1 MEISFVIPAPEVPGI
16 YHIEGEMTDFSF
28 TGYFSLTFEKIT
40 PVVTCI
46 TDLSASIN
54 PHQPRLSKGNRSREA

>member
-1 MEISFVIPAPEVPGI
+1 
-16 YHIEGEMTDFSF
+16 MTDFSF